1 MDHAPG
7 ATHEAVPLDPEND
20 IDARSATLWVVLGAI
35 VLFISLW
42 LMVPMFTIIQH
53 KELMRKVELAP
64 TEERDNVF
72 ASEEE
77 FLGGDN
83 PAKKKIDDVLQ
94 SLRKK

>member
-7 ATHEAVPLDPEND
+7 ATHDAVPLDPEND

-53 KELMRKVELAP
+53 KELERKVEKAP
-64 TEERDNVF
+64 TEERHNVF
-72 ASEEE
+72 AAEEE
-77 FLGGDN
+77 FLDGAN
-83 PAKKKIDDVLQ
+83 ASKKKIDDVLK
-94 SLRKK
+94 SLRK

>member
-64 TEERDNVF
+64 TEERDDVM
-72 ASEEE
+72 ASEAEY
-77 FLGGDN
+77 LQGAN
-83 PAKKKIDDVLQ
+83 PAKKKIDDVLK
-94 SLRKK
+94 SLRK